1 MMDCWETVRTVGVN
15 QIRRLETCC
24 EVNVQQVQGNL
35 QSLCFF
41 AGWSVV
47 PVFGA
52 NGKVLCMG
60 LSFSLLHNLG

>member
-24 EVNVQQVQGNL
+24 EVNVQHVQGNL

-41 AGWSVV
+41 AGLER
-47 PVFGA
+47 GA
-52 NGKVLCMG
+52 RVWCKWKSSMYG
-60 LSFSLLHNLG
+60 SQFLLVA